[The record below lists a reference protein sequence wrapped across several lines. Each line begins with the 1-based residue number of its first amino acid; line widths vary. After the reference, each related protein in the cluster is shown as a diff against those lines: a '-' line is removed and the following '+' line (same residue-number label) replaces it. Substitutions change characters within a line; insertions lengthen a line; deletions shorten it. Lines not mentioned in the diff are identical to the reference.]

1 MEQMSL
7 ESILANLGV
16 EPGKVRKNFPDK
28 YKSFLHVLVETAPE
42 IAYEAFRDAEDKEG
56 LSEARR
62 RLVETAP
69 ERAYEAF
76 RDAEDKE
83 GLSEARRRL
92 VETVPEIAY
101 EIFRDAED
109 KEGLSEARRRL
120 VETAPEI
127 AYRAFRDAEDK
138 EGLRALATFIASQ
151 TGADTERLEKLFS
164 DS

>member
-16 EPGKVRKNFPDK
+16 EPRKVRENFPDK

-42 IAYEAFRDAEDKEG
+42 
-56 LSEARR
+56 
-62 RLVETAP
+62 
-69 ERAYEAF
+69 RAYEA
-76 RDAEDKE
+76 
-83 GLSEARRRL
+83 
-92 VETVPEIAY
+92 
-101 EIFRDAED
+101 FRDAED